1 MQVFFPR
8 RHRHYKLTLWLM
20 VAELPITVVIL
31 TLTGIAS
38 HNTYRTLLWQD
49 GADNGFNS
57 APNAALYAAA
67 NYRPYTAPM
76 VWSSF
81 MTNYNLVIG
90 VVSTFLL
97 IVKFPVHCMH
107 LFFPPIGAFIHGAI
121 MVLYIVSVRFQGGS
135 DMSDP
140 KHPQPGP
147 PWYITKSCSVA
158 VHKSNVGYC
167 EQAKALFAVSI
178 VMIVLYFV
186 EFVIIVHSCFI
197 TKEEREEII
206 EQREEKRIEKEFE
219 EEIMK
224 SPSMIP
230 MTPGFVG
237 QDNGMIPRTPGY
249 PPMAAISPV
258 THGGLLHAPFTPR
271 TPGRTPGFN
280 RIPTGST
287 ASDLPLRDHSNLPSP
302 QMQSQPVQTT
312 EAQMGP
318 GSAMYFPPPP
328 MKASKK

>member
-1 MQVFFPR
+1 
-8 RHRHYKLTLWLM
+8 
-20 VAELPITVVIL
+20 
-31 TLTGIAS
+31 
-38 HNTYRTLLWQD
+38 
-49 GADNGFNS
+49 
-57 APNAALYAAA
+57 
-67 NYRPYTAPM
+67 
-76 VWSSF
+76 

-90 VVSTFLL
+90 VLSTFLL

-121 MVLYIVSVRFQGGS
+121 MVLYVVSARYQAGN

-158 VHKSNVGYC
+158 AHKSNIGYC

-178 VMIVLYFV
+178 VMMYGKTSLAALQSRYANQLLDSVLYFV
-186 EFVIIVHSCFI
+186 EFVIVVHSCFI
-197 TKEEREEII
+197 TKEEREEVI

-230 MTPGFVG
+230 MTPGFMG
-237 QDNGMIPRTPGY
+237 QDHGMIPRTPGY
-249 PPMAAISPV
+249 PPMAATSPV
-258 THGGLLHAPFTPR
+258 THGGPLHAPFTPR

-280 RIPTGST
+280 RVATGST
-287 ASDLPLRDHSNLPSP
+287 SSDLPLRDHSNLPTP
-302 QMQSQPVQTT
+302 QMQSQPVQTQT
-312 EAQMGP
+312 AEPQTGP

-328 MKASKK
+328 KKASKK

>member
-1 MQVFFPR
+1 
-8 RHRHYKLTLWLM
+8 
-20 VAELPITVVIL
+20 
-31 TLTGIAS
+31 
-38 HNTYRTLLWQD
+38 
-49 GADNGFNS
+49 
-57 APNAALYAAA
+57 
-67 NYRPYTAPM
+67 
-76 VWSSF
+76 

-107 LFFPPIGAFIHGAI
+107 LFFPPIGAFVHGAI

-140 KHPQPGP
+140 KHPQPGR

-158 VHKSNVGYC
+158 AHKSNVGYC

-178 VMIVLYFV
+178 VMMYGKISLAARYLQVGLLTNTSLYSVLYFV

-237 QDNGMIPRTPGY
+237 QDHGMIPRTPGY
-249 PPMAAISPV
+249 PPMAATSPV

-312 EAQMGP
+312 EAQTGP

-328 MKASKK
+328 KKASKK